1 MLKDAFV
8 RSAQARK
15 QVMATLLQA
24 IAEPRAELS
33 SNAPRIVKVM
43 IDPEKIGAVIGP
55 AGKVIK
61 GITEKTGAEIDIE
74 QDGTVLI
81 TGKNHK
87 DTDAAKKMIED
98 LTREFEVGE
107 IVEGE
112 VVKIMDF
119 GAIIDLGGGKDGM
132 AHVSELKDGYVK
144 KLKTLLKW
152 EIK

>member
-1 MLKDAFV
+1 M
-8 RSAQARK
+8 
-15 QVMATLLQA
+15 
-24 IAEPRAELS
+24 
-33 SNAPRIVKVM
+33 
-43 IDPEKIGAVIGP
+43 
-55 AGKVIK
+55 
-61 GITEKTGAEIDIE
+61 
-74 QDGTVLI
+74 LI

-144 KLKTLLKW
+144 KVEEVVKMGDRVKVKVIRVEDGRIGLSLRGINK
-152 EIK
+152 